1 MCGFDMTKT
10 DKFRHV
16 GFVMVASL
24 LSKLIRSAGV
34 LVCVFFSIH
43 GLCALIGWHTSL
55 EVMIMR
61 YVPNASEDFLA
72 ELDRNEPARNRFYA
86 LSQQDQQRIIE
97 RARSIKD
104 VYEMRTLVNS
114 IRA

>member
-1 MCGFDMTKT
+1 MCLH
-10 DKFRHV
+10 R
-16 GFVMVASL
+16 
-24 LSKLIRSAGV
+24 
-34 LVCVFFSIH
+34 
-43 GLCALIGWHTSL
+43 WHTIR

-86 LSQQDQQRIIE
+86 LSRQEQQRIIE
-97 RARSIKD
+97 QARSVKD
-104 VYEMRTLVNS
+104 VYEMRALVNS

>member
-1 MCGFDMTKT
+1 
-10 DKFRHV
+10 
-16 GFVMVASL
+16 MVASL
-24 LSKLIRSAGV
+24 LRKLIRVAGV
-34 LVCVFFSIH
+34 FICVIFSIH

-72 ELDRNEPARNRFYA
+72 ELDRHEPARNRFYA
-86 LSQQDQQRIIE
+86 LSQQEQQRIIE
-97 RARSIKD
+97 QARSVKD
-104 VYEMRTLVNS
+104 VYEMRALVNS

>member
-1 MCGFDMTKT
+1 
-10 DKFRHV
+10 
-16 GFVMVASL
+16 MVASL
-24 LSKLIRSAGV
+24 LRKLIRVAGV
-34 LVCVFFSIH
+34 FICVFFSIH

-72 ELDRNEPARNRFYA
+72 RNRFYA
-86 LSQQDQQRIIE
+86 LSQQEQQRIIE
-97 RARSIKD
+97 QARSVKD
-104 VYEMRTLVNS
+104 VYEMRALVNS